1 MQYIPNQGYVRLQPQ
16 LQSNHVYITLLSTP
30 VFCDSTTSTAAFG
43 HNNLGPRFFQFSDDP
58 AFICWQ
64 SGSRRNRDYYVTTTD
79 STMFSASLI
88 DATQWSQREIR
99 VWSVELND
107 GNWKADLQCG
117 YTRKV
122 HDRNIIPLGIS
133 PGFSM
138 THPTTTLERTRYL
151 GNRKVTWHKL
161 KTCSH
166 GSCSYSL
173 TPSLIFYHILKSPLE
188 ALRIFKQKPITFWFG
203 KMTTGTLSPE
213 GSTMFS
219 DDPSVFFNSK
229 MA

>member
-1 MQYIPNQGYVRLQPQ
+1 MISHIQKVMAVLTLVKNQKQNNAKQQCQAKLEEHETLSQYIPNQGYVRLQPQ

-99 VWSVELND
+99 VWSVELHD
-107 GNWKADLQCG
+107 GNWKADLQCV

-138 THPTTTLERTRYL
+138 TL
-151 GNRKVTWHKL
+151 
-161 KTCSH
+161 
-166 GSCSYSL
+166 
-173 TPSLIFYHILKSPLE
+173 PLP
-188 ALRIFKQKPITFWFG
+188 LP
-203 KMTTGTLSPE
+203 P
-213 GSTMFS
+213 
-219 DDPSVFFNSK
+219 
-229 MA
+229 